1 LWAQT
6 SHIQS
11 GVDLVEQSDH
21 STRTKHPTGL
31 GGGRLSMD
39 KLFETLL
46 KYLPSELIPCSIALV
61 VAFFGV
67 YFFKGFRNYTDAIND
82 KTFITLAVVI
92 CATFIIYQIQKP
104 ATPTIAADV
113 RPLLLVPDFEDDER
127 RQFKTVF
134 IQQLQAFIG
143 KLHKDAAIIPVAAH
157 ITDKAAA
164 KLTGKSYNAIAA
176 LYQPKVIRLDDKKTV
191 LCFSLLLLDIDV
203 NKAYPP
209 LPAEI
214 EKNILEDMTALLLG
228 PLSAKQE
235 QNDPVFARIDALER
249 KVDQLT
255 AAVFKTNALVQAPT
269 ERKYGTKRALLIGVN
284 FEQSRKIPPLQYAA
298 SDAQAMDAVLKK
310 LGFVT
315 TILVNETATQMQVR
329 SEIDKLISASKADD
343 LLLIYYAGNSIR
355 STDLRSDQPKALI
368 LNTFDLKLGNPLGNL
383 TLNAVVEKLNPVTN
397 AHRLIIID
405 GCHGTYGLPIPST
418 PISPQVKAST
428 GRTFQVIT
436 GTQDDE
442 YGLEVAGGGL
452 FTKLLTSKLQDAASG
467 NRRLSTNELLGA
479 TSAELGGRSGGGQRP
494 KILTLSGT
502 EDVVF

>member
-1 LWAQT
+1 
-6 SHIQS
+6 
-11 GVDLVEQSDH
+11 
-21 STRTKHPTGL
+21 
-31 GGGRLSMD
+31 MD
-39 KLFETLL
+39 KLLETLL
-46 KYLPSELIPCSIALV
+46 KYLPAELIPGSIALV

-67 YFFKGFRNYTDAIND
+67 YFFKGFRNYSDAIND
-82 KTFITLAVVI
+82 KTFLTLAVVI
-92 CATFIIYQIQKP
+92 SATFIIYQIQKP

-127 RQFKTVF
+127 RQFKSVF

-143 KLHKDAAIIPVAAH
+143 KLNKDASIIPVAAH

-191 LCFSLLLLDIDV
+191 LCFSLLILDIDA

-209 LPAEI
+209 VPAEI
-214 EKNILEDMTALLLG
+214 EKNILEDITALLLG

-235 QNDPVFARIDALER
+235 QNDPVSARIDALER

-255 AAVFKTNALVQAPT
+255 AAVFKTTALVQASPA
-269 ERKYGTKRALLIGVN
+269 ERKYGAKRALLIGVN
-284 FEQSRKIPPLQYAA
+284 FDQGRKIPPLQYAA
-298 SDAQAMDAVLKK
+298 SDAQAMDVVLKE

-315 TILVNETATQMQVR
+315 TVLVNETATKTQVR
-329 SEIDKLISASKADD
+329 SEIDKLISSSEADD
-343 LLLIYYAGNSIR
+343 LLLIYYAGNSMR

-368 LNTFDLKLGNPLGNL
+368 LNTFDLKLDNPLENL
-383 TLNAVVEKLNPVTN
+383 TLNAVVEKLNSVTN
-397 AHRLIIID
+397 AYRLIIID

-418 PISPQVKAST
+418 PIRSQVKAST
-428 GRTFQVIT
+428 ERTFQVIT

-442 YGLEVAGGGL
+442 YGFEVEGGGL
-452 FTKLLTSKLQDAASG
+452 FTKLLTSRLQDAASG

-479 TSAELGGRSGGGQRP
+479 TSVELGSRSGGSQRP
-494 KILTLSGT
+494 KIVTLSGA